1 MTRIA
6 MLSVHTCPLAAL
18 GGKETGGMNV
28 YVREL
33 SRELGR
39 MGFLVDVFTRCQD
52 AQVPRIVPMGEQV
65 RVIHLDA
72 GPARPLPREHT
83 YRYLEEFAHSL
94 EQFRLE
100 EGITYDLIHGHY
112 WLSGV
117 VGLELRRRWSVPL
130 LQMFHTLGALKN
142 EVARSIEEREP
153 PLRLQEEARI
163 VRAADCLIAATPVDR
178 AHLVWHYEAVPHRIV
193 VVPCGVDTTL
203 FRPIPPSRAKA
214 QLGLGDDPIVLY
226 VGRLAPVKGVE
237 TLLESIPKLQHGR
250 APTILIVGGGLDE
263 PTNGHVATLRSKIR
277 ALGIEERVHFLGA
290 QPQERLP
297 YFYSAAQVTV
307 MPSYYESFGMVALEA
322 MACGS
327 PVIASRVGG
336 LTVTVEDGV
345 NGFLVPEGAPMELA
359 TRLDQL
365 LNDEASRRRLGG
377 EAIRHASKYRWPCI
391 ADSIR
396 KIYGECVPA
405 IRAARVPVSSCR

>member
-39 MGFLVDVFTRCQD
+39 MGFHVDVFTRSQN

-65 RVIHLDA
+65 RVIHLVA
-72 GPARPLPREHT
+72 GPERPLPHEHT
-83 YRYLEEFAHSL
+83 YRYLEEFVDSL
-94 EQFRLE
+94 EAFRLE

-153 PLRLQEEARI
+153 PLRLEEEARL
-163 VRAADCLIAATPVDR
+163 VRDADRLIAATPVDR
-178 AHLVWHYEAVPHRIV
+178 AHLVWYYEAAPHRIV
-193 VVPCGVDTTL
+193 VIPCGVDTML
-203 FRPIPPSRAKA
+203 FRPIPPARAKA
-214 QLGLGDDPIVLY
+214 ELGLSDDRVVLY
-226 VGRLAPVKGVE
+226 VGRLAPIKGLE
-237 TLLESIPKLQHGR
+237 TLLDSIPRLQQTR
-250 APTILIVGGGLDE
+250 SPAVLIVGGGLDE
-263 PTNGHVATLRSKIR
+263 PANGHLATLHSKMK
-277 ALGIEERVHFLGA
+277 ALGIENRVRFLGA

-297 YFYSAAQVTV
+297 YFYAAAQVTV

-336 LTVTVEDGV
+336 LTVTVEDGI
-345 NGFLVPEGAPMELA
+345 NGFLVPEGDSQELA
-359 TRLDQL
+359 RRVDQL
-365 LNDEASRRRLGG
+365 FFDETLRHRLGN
-377 EAIRHASKYRWPCI
+377 EAIRLASNYRWPCI

-396 KIYGECVPA
+396 KLYAEFLPA
-405 IRAARVPVSSCR
+405 ISPASFALSSCR

>member
-1 MTRIA
+1 MTPRIA

-39 MGFLVDVFTRCQD
+39 MGFHVDVFTRSQN

-65 RVIHLDA
+65 RVIHLVA
-72 GPARPLPREHT
+72 GPERPLPREHT
-83 YRYLEEFAHSL
+83 YHYLEEFADSL
-94 EQFRLE
+94 EAFRVE
-100 EGITYDLIHGHY
+100 EGITYELIHSHY

-117 VGLELRRRWSVPL
+117 VGLELRRRWGVPL

-153 PLRLQEEARI
+153 PLRLKEEARL
-163 VRAADCLIAATPVDR
+163 VREADRLIAATPVDR
-178 AHLVWHYEAVPHRIV
+178 SHLVWYYEAAPHRIV
-193 VVPCGVDTTL
+193 VIPCGVDTTL
-203 FRPIPPSRAKA
+203 FRPVPPARAKVE
-214 QLGLGDDPIVLY
+214 LGLGDDPVVLY
-226 VGRLAPVKGVE
+226 VGRLAPIKGLE
-237 TLLESIPKLQHGR
+237 TLLDSIPKLQQTR
-250 APTILIVGGGLDE
+250 SPVVLIVGGGLDE
-263 PTNGHVATLRSKIR
+263 SANGHLTTLYSRMN
-277 ALGIEERVHFLGA
+277 ALGIEDRVRFLGA

-297 YFYSAAQVTV
+297 YFYAAARVTV

-336 LTVTVEDGV
+336 LTVTVEDGI
-345 NGFLVPEGAPMELA
+345 NGFLVPEGDSVELA
-359 TRLDQL
+359 NRLDQL
-365 LNDEASRRRLGG
+365 FNNEALRRRLGG
-377 EAIRHASKYRWPCI
+377 EAMRLASNYRWPCI
-391 ADSIR
+391 AQAIG
-396 KIYGECVPA
+396 KIYEEFLPA
-405 IRAARVPVSSCR
+405 AKSRLPLSSRC

>member
-39 MGFLVDVFTRCQD
+39 MGFHVDVFTRSQN
-52 AQVPRIVPMGEQV
+52 AQVPRVVWMGERV
-65 RVIHLDA
+65 RVIHLVA
-72 GPARPLPREHT
+72 GPERPLPREHT
-83 YRYLEEFAHSL
+83 YHYL
-94 EQFRLE
+94 EQFVDSLETFRVE

-117 VGLELRRRWSVPL
+117 VGLELRRRWGVPL

-142 EVARSIEEREP
+142 EVARSADEHEP
-153 PLRLQEEARI
+153 PLRLEEEARV
-163 VRAADCLIAATPVDR
+163 VREADRLIAATPVDR
-178 AHLVWHYEAVPHRIV
+178 AHLIWYYEAPPQRIG

-203 FRPIPPSRAKA
+203 FRPIAPTEAKA
-214 QLGLGDDPIVLY
+214 VLGLSDAPVVLY
-226 VGRLAPVKGVE
+226 VGRLAPIKGLE
-237 TLLESIPKLQHGR
+237 TLLESFSKLRHEQ
-250 APTILIVGGGLDE
+250 APTCLIVGGGLDE
-263 PTNGHVATLRSKIR
+263 PANGQLSALQARAQ
-277 ALGIEERVHFLGA
+277 ALGIEERVWFLGA

-336 LTVTVEDGV
+336 LTVTVDDGV
-345 NGFLVPEGAPMELA
+345 NGFLVPEADPEALA
-359 TRLDQL
+359 DRLVL
-365 LNDEASRRRLGG
+365 LLDDEPLRRRLGSQ
-377 EAIRHASKYRWPCI
+377 AVTLASRFRWPCI
-391 ADSIR
+391 AE
-396 KIYGECVPA
+396 KIQDTYEEFL
-405 IRAARVPVSSCR
+405 RSTERLDRSRFSCL